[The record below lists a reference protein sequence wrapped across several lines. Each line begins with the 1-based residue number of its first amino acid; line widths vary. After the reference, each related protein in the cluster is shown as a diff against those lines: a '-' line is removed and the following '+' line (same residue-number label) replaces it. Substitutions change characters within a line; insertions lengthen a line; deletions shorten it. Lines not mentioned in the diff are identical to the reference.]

1 MIVTPSILREIM
13 PMSGR
18 RADMFAVPLA
28 AAAELYGISTPRR
41 LAAFLAQIAHE
52 SGQLVYVREL
62 WGPTAAQRG
71 YEGRADLGN
80 TEPGDGK
87 RFMGR
92 GLIQITGRKNYLLCG
107 IGLDLDLL
115 STPELLEQPEAAAAS
130 AAWYWREH
138 DLNRYADR
146 DDFLGLSIAING
158 RNKATGL
165 PNGWLSRQD
174 FWVNA
179 KARLGV
185 SP

>member
-1 MIVTPSILREIM
+1 MNVTASMLRTVM
-13 PMSGR
+13 PLSGR
-18 RADMFAVPLA
+18 RADLFALPLA
-28 AAAELYGISTPRR
+28 AAAELFDISTPKR

-52 SGQLVYVREL
+52 SGQLIYVREL

-107 IGLDLDLL
+107 MGLDLDLL
-115 STPELLEQPEAAAAS
+115 ATPELLEQPEPAAAS
-130 AAWYWREH
+130 AAWYWH
-138 DLNRYADR
+138 THNLNRYADR

-165 PNGWLSRQD
+165 PNGWQSRQD
-174 FWVNA
+174 YWLE
-179 KARLGV
+179 ARACLGV
-185 SP
+185 A

>member
-1 MIVTPSILREIM
+1 MNVTASMLRDIM
-13 PMSGR
+13 PLSGR
-18 RADMFAVPLA
+18 RADLFALPLA
-28 AAAELYGISTPRR
+28 AATGLFDIGTPKR

-107 IGLDLDLL
+107 LGLDLDLL
-115 STPELLEQPEAAAAS
+115 AAPELLEQPEAAAAS
-130 AAWYWREH
+130 AAWYWH
-138 DLNRYADR
+138 THNLNRYADR

-165 PNGWLSRQD
+165 PNGWQSRQD
-174 FWVNA
+174 YWREA
-179 KARLGV
+179 KACLAV
-185 SP
+185 A